1 MLQRRPWHL
10 PVCALLIVLLG
21 ACSSLGIETKKVDY
35 KSTQKAPSLE
45 VPPDLTQPS
54 ADDRYVVPDV
64 NPTGTATYSDYSRD
78 RSGDKRPSTVAS
90 LVLPRTE
97 KVRVERDGNQRWLV
111 VSGTPDQVWPVV
123 KSFWQENGFVIDVEV
138 PEAGIMETGWAE
150 NRAKL
155 DNGIIRGFLGRAL
168 DFAYSTSER
177 DKFRT
182 RLEPGVEPGTTE
194 IYISHRGMEEVYTT
208 AQNSDQIL
216 DTRWQPRPSDP
227 NLEAEMLGRLMTRFG
242 VEATRAKKE
251 LASAKEV
258 APRARLVKGPDGGA
272 LALNDQFDRAWRRVG
287 LALDR
292 IGFTVQDRDRSKG
305 LYYVRYIDPK
315 LDVESKQEKKSWLS
329 SLVFWKSDEPPK
341 PEEYQIKV
349 AGEKSGSLVNVL
361 TKDGASDTSKTS
373 NRILTLLYNQLK

>member
-1 MLQRRPWHL
+1 MLQRRLSHL
-10 PVCALLIVLLG
+10 AGCALMMVLLG

-35 KSTQKAPSLE
+35 KSTGKLPSLE
-45 VPPDLTQPS
+45 VPPDLTRPS
-54 ADDRYVVPDV
+54 MDDRYTVPDI

-78 RSGDKRPSTVAS
+78 RSGDKRPATVAS

-97 KVRVERDGNQRWLV
+97 KVRVERDGNQRWLI

-123 KSFWQENGFVIDVEV
+123 KSFWQENGFIINVEV

-155 DNGIIRGFLGRAL
+155 DDGIIRGFLGRAL

-208 AQNSDQIL
+208 ATNSDQIL

-227 NLEAEMLGRLMTRFG
+227 NLEAEMLGRLMTKFG
-242 VEATRAKKE
+242 VEATRARKE
-251 LASAKEV
+251 LASAKEIP
-258 APRARLVKGPDGGA
+258 PRARMVKNAEGGA

-292 IGFTVQDRDRSKG
+292 VGFTVEDRDRSKG

-315 LDVESKQEKKSWLS
+315 LDVEAKEEKSWLS
-329 SLVFWKSDEPPK
+329 SLVFWKSAEPPK
-341 PEEYQIKV
+341 PQQYQIRV
-349 AGEKSGSLVNVL
+349 TGEKSGSLVNVL
-361 TKDGASDTSKTS
+361 TKSGAAEESTTS

>member
-1 MLQRRPWHL
+1 MLQRRLSHL
-10 PVCALLIVLLG
+10 AGCALMVVLLG

-35 KSTQKAPSLE
+35 KSTGKAPSLE
-45 VPPDLTQPS
+45 VPPDLTRPS
-54 ADDRYVVPDV
+54 MDDRYTVPDI

-78 RSGDKRPSTVAS
+78 RSGAKRPATVAS

-97 KVRVERDGNQRWLV
+97 KVRVERDGNQRWLI

-123 KSFWQENGFVIDVEV
+123 KSFWQENGFIINVEV

-155 DNGIIRGFLGRAL
+155 DDGIIRGFLGRAL

-208 AQNSDQIL
+208 ATNSDQIL
-216 DTRWQPRPSDP
+216 DTRWQPRPADP
-227 NLEAEMLGRLMTRFG
+227 NLEAEMLGRLMTKFG
-242 VEATRAKKE
+242 VEATRARKE
-251 LASAKEV
+251 LASAKEIP
-258 APRARLVKGPDGGA
+258 PRARLVKNPEGGA

-292 IGFTVQDRDRSKG
+292 VGFTVEDRDRSKG

-315 LDVESKQEKKSWLS
+315 LDVEAKEEKKSWLS
-329 SLVFWKSDEPPK
+329 SLVFWKSAEPPK
-341 PEEYQIKV
+341 PEQYQIRV
-349 AGEKSGSLVNVL
+349 TGEKSGSLVNVL
-361 TKDGASDTSKTS
+361 TKDGAAEQSTTS

>member
-10 PVCALLIVLLG
+10 PVSALLIVLLG

-111 VSGTPDQVWPVV
+111 VNGTPNQIWPVV
-123 KSFWQENGFVIDVEV
+123 KSFWQENGFIIDVEV

-258 APRARLVKGPDGGA
+258 APRARLVKGADGGA

-329 SLVFWKSDEPPK
+329 SLVFWKSAEPPK

-349 AGEKSGSLVNVL
+349 AEEKSGSLVNVL